1 MANKTVNND
10 YYRGTD
16 GKDTITVTAK
26 QMASVYGEGGN
37 DKITVKRGKAHRI
50 EGGNGKDTIIIAGG
64 TGHWVYGG
72 EGNDTITA
80 KKGSGFYVLSGLRG
94 KNTIIVQEG
103 AKPGTASSYSSIYGG
118 TGNDSIKVT
127 NKKGKYY
134 SIDGGE
140 GNDTITVKNGS
151 YYEIDGDRGK
161 DIIKITNVK
170 HFAVN
175 QHNIGGKDQIT
186 VTGGSN
192 GYIYVTDKGTATI
205 NSGSSHTVS
214 GSSIGDNLNSTI
226 IINGGK
232 KLTIED
238 SPPEFG
244 KSNEAITVNGGAG
257 KMNLETGTDTIT
269 FDFKNKTKIGNWNIS
284 VSKLKNNRLTVLNAR
299 SKEFTIER
307 KVDRYGLGN
316 AYIIAGSDRWIMTH
330 KTTGKS
336 AVLSGWG
343 ENDAKTFDIY
353 FKKDNKLVSSVPNQ
367 TDWKKLGL

>member
-1 MANKTVNND
+1 MATKTVDND

-37 DKITVKRGKAHRI
+37 DKITVKRGKKHWV
-50 EGGNGKDTIIIAGG
+50 EGGSGNDTIIISGG
-64 TGHWVYGG
+64 TDHRVYGDD
-72 EGNDTITA
+72 GNDTITV
-80 KKGSGFYVLSGLRG
+80 KKGGGFYVLSGLRG
-94 KNTIIVQEG
+94 KKNTITVQEG
-103 AKPGTASSYSSIYGG
+103 AKPGTASSYGLIYGG
-118 TGNDSIKVT
+118 TGNDVIKVT

-134 SIDGGE
+134 DIDGGE

-151 YYEIDGDRGK
+151 YYEIDGDHGK

-170 HFAVN
+170 HFTVN
-175 QHNIGGKDQIT
+175 QHNIRGKDQIT

-244 KSNEAITVNGGAG
+244 KSNEKITVNGGAG

-299 SKEFTIER
+299 STEFTIER
-307 KVDRYGLGN
+307 KVKTYGLAN
-316 AYIIAGSDRWIMTH
+316 YVVAGTDRWIMTH

-336 AVLSGWG
+336 VVLSGWG
-343 ENDAKTFDIY
+343 EYDAKTFDIY
-353 FKKDNKLVSSVPNQ
+353 FKKDNKLVSSVPVQ
-367 TDWKKLGL
+367 TDWKKVGL